1 MSDALV
7 ESAVE
12 VERLGDKAL
21 DILEAE
27 AKPGRVQTRSAT
39 SNMQSSHNLK
49 LFWDGQRM
57 AEQMPDLAADI
68 QRKAA
73 DSNSE
78 LDRMSAELSEQEE
91 LAAGI
96 RHRVEPMLQSIDKIG
111 AGGPDASRRRS
122 SARKLQRGA
131 GRPQGR
137 HPLLR
142 FGDQV
147 FSQIMQTRGC
157 TEGLLQLQRMRELLD
172 SVISEVRQIND
183 ARGAT
188 DVKKLTNIRS
198 SFILLSK
205 EMTLSGGGATTKYAV
220 PDASDMARE
229 RMARDSP
236 MPRASEMARVS
247 HAIGLDDGFSAA
259 IYPESTSSRRA
270 SSGAGASGR
279 VTPLPGLDSRPK
291 SAASAASTKGGD
303 SSAASAKEAP
313 EEPPRTQS
321 EIEISA
327 RVALRKTA
335 AEREGYQH
343 QIAKLKSENRRL
355 EDNAAALA
363 DELGATSD
371 ALTESRAAG
380 EDVKSENRS
389 LGRQL
394 RASMELAERLQ
405 GELARATETEAEKY
419 ASEKSERTS
428 QYFEQ
433 ENTINRL
440 KAERSKMVLKMKG
453 LERKVALAQGG
464 GSDAALMTDGGWDL
478 AVERG
483 KKLSIAESTVITLQS
498 RLRLVEHQLSRVE
511 AARDVQQASLAAS
524 AAAEDEVRACIAES
538 KQPLPHPM
546 EADETDEN
554 QRIAQLEDLVSQK
567 DAALTALRGRGGGG
581 ATEAEASQLR
591 ESVRT
596 LQDEEEE
603 RKRSVAR
610 LQSQLEQLVQQVGE
624 RREEVSRLDAQA
636 SGVEEEGVVD
646 ETS

>member
-220 PDASDMARE
+220 PDAGDMARE

-270 SSGAGASGR
+270 SSGAAGSGR

-291 SAASAASTKGGD
+291 SAA
-303 SSAASAKEAP
+303 SAASAKEAP

-335 AEREGYQH
+335 AEREGFQH
-343 QIAKLKSENRRL
+343 QVRRSMHQDSLLNPRNFVSYPFFTHFLPIFPHFSPIFSVWTPGIQRTQPEVQGKTGKNR
-355 EDNAAALA
+355 
-363 DELGATSD
+363 
-371 ALTESRAAG
+371 
-380 EDVKSENRS
+380 
-389 LGRQL
+389 
-394 RASMELAERLQ
+394 
-405 GELARATETEAEKY
+405 
-419 ASEKSERTS
+419 EKSGEMGVIKG
-428 QYFEQ
+428 FG
-433 ENTINRL
+433 
-440 KAERSKMVLKMKG
+440 APGRSP
-453 LERKVALAQGG
+453 
-464 GSDAALMTDGGWDL
+464 S
-478 AVERG
+478 
-483 KKLSIAESTVITLQS
+483 
-498 RLRLVEHQLSRVE
+498 
-511 AARDVQQASLAAS
+511 
-524 AAAEDEVRACIAES
+524 
-538 KQPLPHPM
+538 
-546 EADETDEN
+546 
-554 QRIAQLEDLVSQK
+554 
-567 DAALTALRGRGGGG
+567 
-581 ATEAEASQLR
+581 
-591 ESVRT
+591 
-596 LQDEEEE
+596 
-603 RKRSVAR
+603 
-610 LQSQLEQLVQQVGE
+610 
-624 RREEVSRLDAQA
+624 
-636 SGVEEEGVVD
+636 
-646 ETS
+646 